1 MNTRRAHTGL
11 RGNDGSVL
19 LGALILIFIVS
30 AGAGLV
36 WRALQQQVDR
46 QHRESRQEQ
55 VQQLAEA
62 GVDTAIAA
70 LRHDRNYAGEQDTP
84 LGEGLFTVGVVRET
98 GDAYAI
104 TSEAKLRDG
113 AIVRAEST
121 LLATVRLD
129 GAGHIASL
137 LWRKKEH

>member
-1 MNTRRAHTGL
+1 MSTRHVHTDL
-11 RGNDGSVL
+11 RDNAGSVL

-46 QHRESRQEQ
+46 QHREARQEQ

-70 LRHDRNYAGEQDTP
+70 LRHDQDYAGEQNTP
-84 LGEGLFTVGVVRET
+84 LGEGQFTVGVVRET
-98 GDAYAI
+98 GEAYAI
-104 TSEAKLRDG
+104 TSEAKLSDG

-129 GAGHIASL
+129 GAGHVASL
-137 LWRKKEH
+137 QWRKKEH

>member
-1 MNTRRAHTGL
+1 MKTHRAHTGL
-11 RGNDGSVL
+11 RDNDGSVL

-46 QHRESRQEQ
+46 QHREARQEL

-62 GVDTAIAA
+62 GVDTAIAE
-70 LRHDRNYAGEQDTP
+70 LHHDRAYPGEQDTP
-84 LGEGLFTVGVVRET
+84 LGEGLFTVSVVRKA
-98 GDAYAI
+98 GDTYAI
-104 TSEAKLRDG
+104 TSEAKLSDG

-129 GAGHIASL
+129 GAGHVTSL
-137 LWRKKEH
+137 QWRKKEH